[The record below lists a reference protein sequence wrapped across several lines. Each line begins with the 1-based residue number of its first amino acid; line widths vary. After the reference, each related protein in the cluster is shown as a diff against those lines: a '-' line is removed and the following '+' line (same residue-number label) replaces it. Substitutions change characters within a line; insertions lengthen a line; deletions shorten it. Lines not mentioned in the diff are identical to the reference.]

1 MKKLVIMITIGLAFL
16 GEACRNDYLDLK
28 PQDKITE
35 AAYFKTPEQF
45 KAATTDMYKKLL
57 SWSGQDQM
65 GNIFAF
71 NDYGSDLCSNQA
83 EGSEGG
89 QGGYGRGNITVP
101 AIDNYWNNVYGY
113 IHTTNLILEKADAYD
128 GDKSELKQY
137 IAEAK
142 FFRAWHYFFLLKRY
156 GGVPIVTTTM
166 TIESPELYAPRN
178 SRYEVANQIIKDLSD
193 AIPDLPIEDAIPAAE
208 KGRISK
214 YGAEAFK
221 SRVEL
226 YEATWEKY
234 VGNTTD
240 GDGTSEGAGSAKPDG
255 YPSINEMLSDAVV
268 NAKEVMASGSYELWN
283 HNADLDNRSNFWLFT
298 IDGTGSNP
306 LGLDKSSN
314 HEFVV
319 QSIYDYTIRK
329 SGVQITRNY
338 WKLGFTR
345 KMLDMFLCTD
355 GLPIDKSPLF
365 QGYHTVTDEFVS
377 RDYRMLSYILG
388 ADGTV
393 PQPGSISLGGSAS
406 YGNLKFTSWNFTVT
420 PYRPDNTESPNYPQI
435 RLAEVY
441 LIYAEALYEMNGN
454 ISDEDL
460 NISLNLVRAR
470 AGVAPLTNA
479 LASANG
485 LDILHEIRRER
496 ALELYAENNRFD
508 DLKRW
513 GIAEQELNEDVCGYV
528 VGGASY
534 PTEFKDAS
542 GQATDK
548 YDPSKYLNG
557 EKEVQTG
564 VGMLDALVIS
574 PSENR
579 NFQRENYLYPI
590 PTSQIN
596 LNRKLTQ
603 NPGYN

>member
-1 MKKLVIMITIGLAFL
+1 MKKIVIIISLGLAL
-16 GEACRNDYLDLK
+16 LVGACRTDYLDLE

-35 AAYFKTPEQF
+35 VSYFNTPDQF
-45 KAATTDMYKKLL
+45 KAATTEMYKKLL

-71 NDYGSDLCSNQA
+71 NDYGSDLCSNQT

-89 QGGYGRGNITVP
+89 QGGYGRGNVTVP
-101 AIDNYWNNVYGY
+101 AIDNYWNNIYDY
-113 IHTTNLILEKADAYD
+113 IHTANLILKKGEAYT
-128 GDKSELKQY
+128 GEQSEIKQY
-137 IAEAK
+137 VAEAK

-156 GGVPIVTTTM
+156 GGVPIVTGTL

-178 SRYEVANQIIKDLSD
+178 SRYEVVSQILKDLSE
-193 AIPDLPIEDAIPAAE
+193 AIPDLPVEEAIPAAE

-214 YGAEAFK
+214 YGAEAFGA
-221 SRVEL
+221 RVAL

-240 GDGTSEGAGSAKPDG
+240 GDGVSEGAGSAKPEG
-255 YPSINEMLSDAVV
+255 YPSIEQMFQDAVTKA
-268 NAKEVMASGSYELWN
+268 NDVMTSGSYELWN
-283 HNADLDNRSNFWLFT
+283 HNADLNNRSNFWLFT

-306 LGLDKSSN
+306 LGLDKNSN
-314 HEFVV
+314 REFVV
-319 QSIYDYTIRK
+319 QSIYDFTIRK
-329 SGVQITRNY
+329 SNVQITRNY

-345 KMLDMFLCTD
+345 KMLDLFLCTD
-355 GLPIDKSPLF
+355 GLPVDKSPLF
-365 QGYHTVTDEFVS
+365 QGYQNVDDEFAN
-377 RDYRMLSYILG
+377 RDYRMIAYILG
-388 ADGTV
+388 AEGTI
-393 PQPGSISLGGSAS
+393 PEPGSITLNGGTS

-441 LIYAEALYEMNGN
+441 LIYAEALMELNGS
-454 ISDEDL
+454 ISDQNL
-460 NISLNLVRAR
+460 NMSLNLVRER

-479 LASANG
+479 LAAGHS

-513 GIAEQELNEDVCGYV
+513 GIAEQELNQDVCGHV

-534 PTEFKDAS
+534 PTEFKDET
-542 GQATDK
+542 GTPTEL
-548 YDPSKYLNG
+548 YNPSVYLSG
-557 EKEVQTG
+557 EKSVQTG
-564 VGMLDALVIS
+564 VGMLNALVIS
-574 PSENR
+574 PAENR
-579 NFQRENYLYPI
+579 NFQRKTYLYPV
-590 PTSQIN
+590 PTSQVN
-596 LNRKLTQ
+596 LNRSLVQ